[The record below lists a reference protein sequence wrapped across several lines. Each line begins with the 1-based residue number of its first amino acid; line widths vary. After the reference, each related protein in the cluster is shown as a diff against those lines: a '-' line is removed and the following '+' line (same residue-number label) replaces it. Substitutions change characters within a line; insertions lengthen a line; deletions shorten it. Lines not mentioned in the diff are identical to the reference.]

1 MHLKLFV
8 VEYEI
13 LNRDRIESWGSKA
26 AVRKLR
32 FEALLCLYCTAVPV
46 PSSVLYLVYVVACAL
61 RCTVIYV
68 GACAFLRCFFLLP
81 YVGACAYR
89 CTVWYCTCCTVLLLL
104 YLLYSFSFEI

>member
-32 FEALLCLYCTAVPV
+32 FEALLCLYCTVLYCTSVPV
-46 PSSVLYLVYVVACAL
+46 LSSVLLF
-61 RCTVIYV
+61 IKYV
-68 GACAFLRCFFLLP
+68 GACAFLCTVSYLCTSLPVLYDVLVLFLSSFFFLLLRTLVP
-81 YVGACAYR
+81 
-89 CTVWYCTCCTVLLLL
+89 VLSDVL
-104 YLLYSFSFEI
+104 Y